1 MTEDK
6 IFPTIEAEEMYER
19 LKKKDTTLLID
30 TLTSI
35 HFEKVHLPGAHNA
48 CVFEVSFLEQV
59 ADIVGDKSAEIVLYG
74 SSGKSMDAL
83 SAAEKLRREG
93 YEKVSILN
101 GGLETWR
108 TRGYELDGSQPD
120 MADPETVLQL
130 DDGTYAVDIDLS
142 LIEWSGRNPNT
153 KHYGTVG
160 LKGGQVVVNRSV
172 IKGMF
177 EIDMNSI
184 DNTNLKGDEL
194 HSVLISHLKSDDF
207 FFVTMFPSAVMTIN
221 EGRPVQIPYLS
232 SPNYRFDAT
241 LELRGVKAQ
250 LPFEATVTKTEEGG
264 LAAEAH
270 FDIDRTDWEVIYGS
284 TRFFENL
291 GMHLV
296 FDLISFQIKIVTN
309 KLSS

>member
-6 IFPTIEAEEMYER
+6 IFQTIDAEEMNER
-19 LKKKDTTLLID
+19 LKMKEPVLLID
-30 TLTSI
+30 ILTGI
-35 HFEKVHLPGAHNA
+35 HFEKVHLPGARNA

-59 ADIVGDKSAEIVLYG
+59 FDIVDDKSSEVVLYG
-74 SSGKSMDAL
+74 SSSRSMDAV

-93 YEKVSILN
+93 YENVSILN
-101 GGLETWR
+101 GGLEAWR
-108 TRGYELDGSQPD
+108 SSGYELEGNQPD
-120 MADPETVLQL
+120 MTDPETLLQL
-130 DDGTYAVDIDLS
+130 DDGTYTVDINQS

-160 LKGGQVVVNRSV
+160 LKRGQVEVNRSAIAGV
-172 IKGMF
+172 F

-207 FFVTMFPSAVMTIN
+207 FLVDIFPTAVLTIN
-221 EGRPVQIPYLS
+221 EGRPVQVPYLS

-241 LELRGVKAQ
+241 LEIRRVKGQ

-270 FDIDRTDWEVIYGS
+270 FDIDRTHWEVIYGS

-296 FDLISFQIKIVTN
+296 FDLISFQVKIVTN
-309 KLSS
+309 KLSN

>member
-1 MTEDK
+1 MAEDK
-6 IFPTIEAEEMYER
+6 IFPTIDAEEMNER
-19 LKKKDTTLLID
+19 LKKKEPILLID
-30 TLTSI
+30 TLTGI
-35 HFEKVHLPGAHNA
+35 HFEKVHLPGARNA

-59 ADIVGDKSAEIVLYG
+59 SDLVDDKSSEIVLYG
-74 SSGKSMDAL
+74 SSSRSMDAV
-83 SAAEKLRREG
+83 SAAEKLRRAG
-93 YEKVSILN
+93 YENVSILS

-108 TRGYELDGSQPD
+108 ASGYELDGDHPD
-120 MADPETVLQL
+120 MADPETLLQL
-130 DDGTYAVDIDLS
+130 DDGTYTVDIDQS

-160 LKGGQVVVNRSV
+160 LTRGQVEVNRSIISGV
-172 IKGMF
+172 F

-207 FFVTMFPSAVMTIN
+207 FFIAMFPQATLTIN
-221 EGRPVQIPYLS
+221 KGLPVRKPYLS
-232 SPNYRFDAT
+232 APNYRFDAT
-241 LELRGVKAQ
+241 LEIRGVKAE

-270 FDIDRTDWEVIYGS
+270 FDIDRTQWEVIYGS
-284 TRFFENL
+284 TRFFENI

-296 FDLISFQIKIVTN
+296 FDLISFQVKILTN
-309 KLSS
+309 KLSN

>member
-1 MTEDK
+1 MAEDM
-6 IFPTIEAEEMYER
+6 IFTTIEAEEINKR
-19 LKKKDTTLLID
+19 LKKKEPILLID

-35 HFEKVHLPGAHNA
+35 HFEMVHLPGARNA

-59 ADIVGDKSAEIVLYG
+59 ADIVDDKSSKIVLYG
-74 SSGKSMDAL
+74 SSRRSMDAL

-93 YEKVSILN
+93 YENVSILN
-101 GGLETWR
+101 GGLEAWR
-108 TRGYELDGSQPD
+108 TSGYELDGSQPN
-120 MADPETVLQL
+120 MADPETMLQL

-160 LKGGQVVVNRSV
+160 LKSGQVVVNRSV
-172 IKGMF
+172 ITGVF

-184 DNTNLKGDEL
+184 ENTNLKGDEL

-207 FFVTMFPSAVMTIN
+207 FLVAMFPSSVLTIN
-221 EGRPVQIPYLS
+221 EGRPVQMPYLS
-232 SPNYRFDAT
+232 APNYRFDAT
-241 LELRGVKAQ
+241 LEIRGVKAQ
-250 LPFEATVTKTEEGG
+250 LPFDATVTKTEEGG

-296 FDLISFQIKIVTN
+296 FDLISFQVKIVAN
-309 KLSS
+309 KIYQ

>member
-19 LKKKDTTLLID
+19 LKKKDSTLLID

-59 ADIVGDKSAEIVLYG
+59 SDIVDDKSSEIVLYG
-74 SSGKSMDAL
+74 SSSRSMDAL

-93 YEKVSILN
+93 YENVSILN
-101 GGLETWR
+101 GGLEAWR
-108 TRGYELDGSQPD
+108 TGGYELEGSQPD
-120 MADPETVLQL
+120 MTDPETVLQL
-130 DDGTYAVDIDLS
+130 DDGTYAVDIGHS

-160 LKGGQVVVNRSV
+160 LKGGQVEVNRSV
-172 IKGMF
+172 ITGMF

-207 FFVTMFPSAVMTIN
+207 FFVAMFPSAVITIN

-232 SPNYRFDAT
+232 APNYRFDAT

-270 FDIDRTDWEVIYGS
+270 FDIDRTHWEVIYGS